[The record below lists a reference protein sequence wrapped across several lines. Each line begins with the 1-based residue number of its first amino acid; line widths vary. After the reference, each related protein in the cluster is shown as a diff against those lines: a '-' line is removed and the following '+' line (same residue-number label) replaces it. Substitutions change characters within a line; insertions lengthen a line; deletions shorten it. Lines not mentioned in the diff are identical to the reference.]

1 MGFSIL
7 LVVYW
12 AKVSEPAEQDP
23 VIGCVVR
30 EFVMCRR
37 KLPLIMAI
45 TLLLVIS
52 GSVLWWTSSAH
63 FTTNNDVVIVPES
76 STPLNHRDK
85 PNYSGITGFIA
96 NSVIVQE
103 SSTPL
108 NHRDKS
114 NYSGSTKMEAT
125 ALAQHSG
132 VTELTVLTG
141 SEPHVASKQSLP
153 TLPSIPADMPF
164 PDDIKSREELQKTE
178 CVSKLYDFILN
189 LDKSVSPHVN
199 MVFGD
204 SKHTNLVL
212 NWIIAAMLRLE
223 PPLHN
228 VMVISLDRPLCDTLT
243 AKKLPLTC
251 IVVSIECIFGSN
263 VYDGG
268 ERGWLK
274 GTMVRH
280 PVLRLIN
287 YWGYD
292 VASYDSDAVLLR
304 NPQPLYEERPH
315 MSVLAS
321 SSNFPKELNIEW
333 GFVAC
338 TGALVLRSSPSTGK

>member
-1 MGFSIL
+1 
-7 LVVYW
+7 
-12 AKVSEPAEQDP
+12 
-23 VIGCVVR
+23 
-30 EFVMCRR
+30 
-37 KLPLIMAI
+37 MAI

-52 GSVLWWTSSAH
+52 GSVPWWTSNAH
-63 FTTNNDVVIVPES
+63 FTTNNDVVIVRES
-76 STPLNHRDK
+76 SLNHRDK

-96 NSVIVQE
+96 NSAIVQE

-114 NYSGSTKMEAT
+114 TPLNHRDKSNYSGNTMIEAT

-132 VTELTVLTG
+132 VTELTALTG
-141 SEPHVASKQSLP
+141 SEPHVTSKQSLP
-153 TLPSIPADMPF
+153 TLPSIPADMPY
-164 PDDIKSREELQKTE
+164 PEDIKSREELQKTE
-178 CVSKLYDFILN
+178 SVSKLYDFILN

-204 SKHTNLVL
+204 SEHTNLVL

-223 PPLHN
+223 PPLQN

-251 IVVSIECIFGSN
+251 IVVSIECIFQSN

-321 SSNFPKELNIEW
+321 SSFYPKVLASEW

-338 TGALVLRSSPSTGK
+338 TGALILRSSPSTGKWTVHDRRIFHLRDCLV